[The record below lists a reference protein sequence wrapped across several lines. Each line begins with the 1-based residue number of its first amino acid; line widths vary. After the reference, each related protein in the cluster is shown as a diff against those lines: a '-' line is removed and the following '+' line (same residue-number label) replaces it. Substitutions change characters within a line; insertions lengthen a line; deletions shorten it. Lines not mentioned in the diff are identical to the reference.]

1 MNERPCIVSGE
12 GDIVANFDA
21 AAMYLD
27 IARKAHEAGDVHQ
40 SRAACVMVGVALAIN
55 DSSPRFHL
63 SHIDKAKG

>member
-1 MNERPCIVSGE
+1 MATDDNIAGE
-12 GDIVANFDA
+12 DQPAANFDA

-27 IARKAHEAGDVHQ
+27 LARKAHEAGDSRQ